1 MTAIEIF
8 NNGLAKARIKDYE
21 GALLDFD
28 IAIGLEPNSN
38 ANFYNNKGVV
48 LGKVGRKNEAIE
60 FFKKAIEMDNKNS
73 HFYFNR
79 AESYGYFRKYKLAI
93 KDYKKALQINPNDT
107 EALSQMKL
115 AEYYHQ
121 LERKNKKSKTDPNK
135 KITLFLSYSH
145 KDEQLKAELD
155 SHLSTLKRMGFID
168 VWNDRKINPGDD
180 WENEIDENL
189 ENSNIIV
196 CLISSDFVNSD
207 YCYSK
212 ELERALEK
220 HNNKEAIVVP
230 IVIRPVV
237 WNILPIGKIQGLPKD
252 GKAVTS
258 WNNKDEAFEDVVKG
272 LLKVVNEI
280 RKTDT

>member
-21 GALLDFD
+21 GALLDFE
-28 IAIGLEPNSN
+28 IAIGLDPNSN
-38 ANFYNNKGVV
+38 PNFYNNKGTALSK
-48 LGKVGRKNEAIE
+48 LGKKKEAFE
-60 FFKKAIEMDNKNS
+60 QYSKAIEMDSSNHN
-73 HFYFNR
+73 FYYNR
-79 AESYGYFRKYKLAI
+79 AECYGYFRKYKLAI
-93 KDYKKALQINPNDT
+93 KDYKKALQINPNDI

-115 AEYYHQ
+115 AEFYRQ
-121 LERKNKKSKTDPNK
+121 LEQKNKKSKTNPDK
-135 KITLFLSYSH
+135 KVSLFLSYSH
-145 KDEQLKAELD
+145 KDEHLKAELD

-189 ENSNIIV
+189 EGSDIIV

-220 HNNKEAIVVP
+220 HNNEEAIVVP

-258 WNNKDEAFEDVVKG
+258 WNNMDEAFEDVVKG

-280 RKTDT
+280 RKTNT